1 MMMMTLVKV
10 FAANRV
16 CFLASRTKRECGCGA
31 ENFCMLTS
39 SLNIA

>member
-16 CFLASRTKRECGCGA
+16 CFLASRTQRAAVVQKISVCLPA
-31 ENFCMLTS
+31 V
-39 SLNIA
+39 